1 MAKNKFNKIH
11 LTWILPLIGILIF
24 IGLAVAFKPLQQTT
38 YFNDGNLGI
47 VKTTVIQHNWFSKLW
62 LPFQQAVVFAQ
73 EEVNLDDTVQFR
85 DEYLIPFEQLLPGE
99 YITQFEVIIQED
111 LPVIYGPC
119 RIGYDDCPDGYT
131 CDGNCVPVFSQSI
144 AWGMFSQ
151 PYDFYNQP
159 SSGLWITHEWIAHIL
174 GTFSARTV
182 YTISTCDI
190 DWLGNIDNCAS
201 IFPFKTIVEYSDNTV
216 TVIDSV
222 ATTPICNLEPKD
234 REEEDFAIT
243 IDNGV
248 AYKTTYEIPNADCSA
263 YITSK
268 ITHRVVCDNEYGI
281 DGTTAPTADGAI
293 HTCDKINVEV
303 TDICSTNSDCT
314 LPELCNPLTLGCSI
328 SDCSAP
334 VVQECADGS
343 FITLKDCVNNFQIS
357 PTVVPKC
364 PVIDTIDPNNILLIS
379 KIWIYVEEDAK
390 CTKINASPD
399 INDIIS
405 YSTLASCEK
414 ANNIEPDK
422 VDYILISIIGGILLL
437 IVILIIVVLK
447 VRRPIAVR
455 Y

>member
-11 LTWILPLIGILIF
+11 LTWILPLIGMLIF
-24 IGLAVAFKPLQQTT
+24 AGLAVAFKPLQQTT

-73 EEVNLDDTVQFR
+73 EEVNLGDTVQIA
-85 DEYLIPFEQLLPGE
+85 DEYLIPFGQLLSSE
-99 YITQFEVIIQED
+99 YITGYEIAIID
-111 LPVIYGPC
+111 NDFGPINVVAYGLF
-119 RIGYDDCPDGYT
+119 T
-131 CDGNCVPVFSQSI
+131 K
-144 AWGMFSQ
+144 

-159 SSGLWITHEWIAHIL
+159 SSGLWITTEWIGHVT
-174 GTFSARTV
+174 GTFSAETYYYV
-182 YTISTCDI
+182 STCST
-190 DWLGNIDNCAS
+190 DWMGIPLFDTCVS
-201 IFPFKTIVEYSDNTV
+201 SSKLFTDPSKNTV
-216 TVIDSV
+216 TVLDSENN
-222 ATTPICNLEPKD
+222 IGCNLEPKD
-234 REEEDFAIT
+234 KEEEDFAIN